1 MPGGSLL
8 LKSLYC
14 VNSPVEALPSEDRQ
28 LNLCHI
34 EPTSMLWSMME
45 LDLLA
50 QPECFF
56 CREVLVQGRELVC
69 IEVVADKYDIVGIA
83 VDLVYKPFDLL
94 RPVGLG
100 PRPGYL
106 HVSPAPKGLCEHEG
120 IASAASDV
128 FVVDLLGVIVLRQM
142 YRLSRIGKKLDGL
155 LVHAHDRDAT
165 VQWSGIYLKHI
176 LHVLDKLGIL
186 MWWNAPHLLQM
197 GPEAV
202 FFKILPTSVCD
213 TESTI

>member
-1 MPGGSLL
+1 
-8 LKSLYC
+8 
-14 VNSPVEALPSEDRQ
+14 
-28 LNLCHI
+28 
-34 EPTSMLWSMME
+34 ME

-106 HVSPAPKGLCEHEG
+106 HVSPAPRGSVNMKELQ
-120 IASAASDV
+120 V
-128 FVVDLLGVIVLRQM
+128 
-142 YRLSRIGKKLDGL
+142 
-155 LVHAHDRDAT
+155 
-165 VQWSGIYLKHI
+165 
-176 LHVLDKLGIL
+176 
-186 MWWNAPHLLQM
+186 PHLM
-197 GPEAV
+197 YSRST
-202 FFKILPTSVCD
+202 FSV
-213 TESTI
+213 